1 MHIFSI
7 FGRLYHISCETDM
20 HIFSCLGRLYHINS
34 QIFVYAF
41 APGRVYIN
49 AFLLKFKN
57 VNVPDLRSV
66 GGVSQPNFDG
76 YEAECFV
83 NLIICN
89 FLGVNIC
96 VSSSQIGCAC

>member
-1 MHIFSI
+1 MLIQLSRKI
-7 FGRLYHISCETDM
+7 
-20 HIFSCLGRLYHINS
+20 
-34 QIFVYAF
+34 Q
-41 APGRVYIN
+41 
-49 AFLLKFKN
+49 
-57 VNVPDLRSV
+57 NVPDLRSM

-89 FLGVNIC
+89 FLGINIC